1 MEALLSAEDR
11 VGMWLCGPTFSSA
24 DAALACL
31 LFSLETLGLDGRLW
45 KGGRRPNL
53 AVYQVK
59 LIDECISTVL
69 IMGMYG
75 KDCIYIDYYYI

>member
-1 MEALLSAEDR
+1 MDSILDEMEALLSAEDR

-53 AVYQVK
+53 AVYQVNS
-59 LIDECISTVL
+59 LMNGSVL
-69 IMGMYG
+69 Y
-75 KDCIYIDYYYI
+75 

>member
-53 AVYQVK
+53 AVYQVN
-59 LIDECISTVL
+59 
-69 IMGMYG
+69 IMYRVSIQVD
-75 KDCIYIDYYYI
+75 K